1 MRENNHME
9 EREFAQ
15 IPITTRKGNFRAARS
30 LVVRALKET
39 VGKGYN
45 REPYTASY
53 VSREQARKE
62 GYSGDEPF
70 YEVQLTEAEARRFWE
85 VVKRL
90 ADRDGWYGPP
100 CDIYMPDW

>member
-1 MRENNHME
+1 MEKREW
-9 EREFAQ
+9 AQ
-15 IPITTRKGNFRAARS
+15 IPITTRRGDFRAARS
-30 LVVRALKET
+30 LVVEALKET

-53 VSREQARKE
+53 VSRDQARKE

-70 YEVQLTEAEARRFWE
+70 YEVQLTASEARRFWDAA
-85 VVKRL
+85 KSI
-90 ADRDGWYGPP
+90 AARDGWSGVP